1 MVEQPKRA
9 AFIYSIVFFSME
21 KGKYSTNLEM
31 FPVKSRPGSLTA
43 IGQNII
49 SINWQGMAAV
59 FSLGLSGYILRRL
72 QETGA
77 KFLDGERTKGDCS
90 SPKWDPL
97 FRRTTG
103 KFDASKLIL
112 MHVCIYI
119 YIYMYLN
126 VNRETFMATAYE
138 FQFASTPPPPLGVT
152 RSYTQWNPLL
162 RLILLSCAE
171 NVARTA
177 CESWH
182 LPQLRDTCFL
192 ESTEFVITLE
202 VEKFE

>member
-1 MVEQPKRA
+1 MFGNKNFHPSLRFFFFLPFFFFELSGEKEFKPVGQRWSSSRRA

-119 YIYMYLN
+119 YIYVSQCQPRN
-126 VNRETFMATAYE
+126 VYSDRIRISVCVN
-138 FQFASTPPPPLGVT
+138 ASTSS
-152 RSYTQWNPLL
+152 R
-162 RLILLSCAE
+162 
-171 NVARTA
+171 
-177 CESWH
+177 
-182 LPQLRDTCFL
+182 RDT
-192 ESTEFVITLE
+192 FVHTMKPAPALDSIKLR
-202 VEKFE
+202 